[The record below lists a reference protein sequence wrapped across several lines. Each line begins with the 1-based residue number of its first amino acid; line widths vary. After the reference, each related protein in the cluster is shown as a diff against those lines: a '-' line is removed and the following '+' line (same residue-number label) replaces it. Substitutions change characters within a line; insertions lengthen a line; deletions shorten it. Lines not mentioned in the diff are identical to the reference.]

1 MRFTVTQALSD
12 LDHLSADQR
21 ADYRKSVEHHMAH
34 QLGQAM
40 LDQGFM
46 LIEVEYR
53 NYRHVRITMSVEAEK
68 PVDRPPL
75 TADRPYKPSGT
86 AAEIL
91 AKMMKQADAFEPS
104 WLDDPPWVDPPNYVG
119 APPKPEPKPLDL
131 DFTKSTAIVPHE
143 GKK

>member
-1 MRFTVTQALSD
+1 MRFTVTEALSD
-12 LDHLSADQR
+12 IDHLAADQR
-21 ADYRKSVEHHMAH
+21 RALRKSVEHHMAH

-46 LIEVEYR
+46 LIEVEEDR
-53 NYRHVRITMSVEAEK
+53 NYRRVRITMSVEVEK

-75 TADRPYKPSGT
+75 TADRPRGT
-86 AAEIL
+86 RAA
-91 AKMMKQADAFEPS
+91 AKAAPDDPVTPPEFEPS
-104 WLDDPPWVDPPNYVG
+104 WLVWVAPPNCAA